1 MYDVIYS
8 APLNIVGSVIVW
20 RGSGVRSRGPGFKT
34 TGCSLQFWIISFT
47 PLSEETIK
55 AVDPFYLVSMLR
67 EVKYPTQGNGKTIVD
82 SLTLENDILPC
93 YWVLRLDETETNKQT
108 NKQINRHILNSE
120 CCYNTVICK
129 TKTPGVLSSN
139 FRYAILKERHHAC
152 RSLAR
157 DCVADIDACMIT
169 AKYARG

>member
-8 APLNIVGSVIVW
+8 APLNIVGLGDCVV
-20 RGSGVRSRGPGFKT
+20 GVGWGPGFKT
-34 TGCSLQFWIISFT
+34 TGCSLHVWIISFT
-47 PLSEETIK
+47 PLSKETLK
-55 AVDPFYLVSMLR
+55 AVGLFYPVSMLR
-67 EVKYPTQGNGKTIVD
+67 EVKDPTHGNGKTIED
-82 SLTLENDILPC
+82 SLTLENDTLPC

-120 CCYNTVICK
+120 CCYNTLICK
-129 TKTPGVLSSN
+129 TETPGVLSSN
-139 FRYAILKERHHAC
+139 FRNAILKDRYHAG
-152 RSLAR
+152 RSLVR